1 MIKYNQAKDRAILS
15 EAEIYFLNPQLRGR
29 KEQDIM
35 SALNDFLNSIGAEAY
50 TPAQNVSGCITIV
63 NVTNS
68 KRFKLSK
75 GFAASLGNP
84 SAINV
89 HFAEDSIII
98 VAASENEKNAVK
110 FSAGGLI
117 YNSEL
122 AKRIMDLSGAEFPEG
137 KSVRVGSYEMNQL
150 EDGTSYA
157 EVKFD

>member
-50 TPAQNVSGCITIV
+50 TPAQNASGCITIV

-75 GFAASLGNP
+75 EFANSIGNP
-84 SAINV
+84 SAISI
-89 HFAEDSIII
+89 HFAEDRMIII
-98 VAASENEKNAVK
+98 SASENEKT
-110 FSAGGLI
+110 LL
-117 YNSEL
+117 NSVQEEL
-122 AKRIMDLSGAEFPEG
+122 YITVIL
-137 KSVRVGSYEMNQL
+137 
-150 EDGTSYA
+150 
-157 EVKFD
+157 